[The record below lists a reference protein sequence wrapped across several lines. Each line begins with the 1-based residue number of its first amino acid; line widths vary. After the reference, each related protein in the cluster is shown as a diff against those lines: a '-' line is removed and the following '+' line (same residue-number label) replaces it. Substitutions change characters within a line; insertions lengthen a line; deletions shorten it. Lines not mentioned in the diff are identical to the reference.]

1 MLISIFSNNFANL
14 LNLKFSLLSAL
25 SFSQHS
31 FPCCTIFIFAWKNF
45 LKFQKN
51 RKILLPIR
59 SSRFYLINWINFQR
73 YPGRIVFLFDKFET
87 RYMNIRV
94 TWRIPLPVEREK
106 FFTSNSAWNSIDPY
120 ERVITTFDNSTF
132 IRFSLPRL
140 IVIRHIYANGRAF
153 NDHATFE
160 TINCSS
166 VTFNFCVT
174 GTTLSCIYPVSI
186 SNLISYLLALFF
198 FNLSSSFSSSSS
210 RSDSFRLIFNRT
222 WFLFYFFF
230 FSSHF

>member
-31 FPCCTIFIFAWKNF
+31 FPCCTIFIFAWKIVSILPYQLNQF
-45 LKFQKN
+45 PKVSRAN
-51 RKILLPIR
+51 RIPVRQIR
-59 SSRFYLINWINFQR
+59 N
-73 YPGRIVFLFDKFET
+73 
-87 RYMNIRV
+87 MNIRV
-94 TWRIPLPVEREK
+94 TRRIPLPVEREK

-210 RSDSFRLIFNRT
+210 RSNSFRLIFNRT

-230 FSSHF
+230 FLFTFLIFTTIR